1 MSVLFR
7 MYSDLAAWWPL
18 LSPPSEY
25 VEEAADLLPSILAAT
40 DERPATLLELG
51 SGGGS
56 LAFHLKAHM
65 RMTLSDRAPEML
77 AVSRALNPEC
87 EHVEGDMRTLAL
99 ARTFDV
105 VLVHDAIMYATTPDD
120 ARAVLC
126 TASRHCRAGGA
137 IVLVPDFV
145 AETFEPDENSGG
157 CEAPDGRSLRYVE
170 RKRNPDPS
178 HQTYETAYDFV
189 LTQADGTAVA
199 VHERHRNGLFSRTQ
213 WHTWLNDA
221 GFDVTSR
228 IDPWRRVV
236 FVGRKRP
243 MPEAPTQS
251 SRP

>member
-1 MSVLFR
+1 MSLPFR
-7 MYSDLAAWWPL
+7 MYSDLAVWWPL

-25 VEEAADLLPSILAAT
+25 VEEAADLLPSILAAP
-40 DERPATLLELG
+40 DAPPATLLELG

-65 RMTLSDRAPEML
+65 RVTLSDRAPGML
-77 AVSRALNPEC
+77 AASRTVNPEC

-120 ARAVLC
+120 ARAVLA
-126 TASRHCRAGGA
+126 TAARHCRPNGA

-145 AETFEPDENSGG
+145 AESFESDENTGG
-157 CEAPDGRSLRYVE
+157 CHASDGRELRYVE
-170 RKRNPDPS
+170 RKQDPDPAD
-178 HQTYETAYDFV
+178 HTYDTTYDFT
-189 LTQADGTAVA
+189 LTQLDGTVVTVSE
-199 VHERHRNGLFSRTQ
+199 VHRSGLFPRAQ
-213 WHTWLNDA
+213 WRAWLDDA

-228 IDPWRRVV
+228 VDPWRRDV

-243 MPEAPTQS
+243 AVGA
-251 SRP
+251 

>member
-1 MSVLFR
+1 
-7 MYSDLAAWWPL
+7 MYSDLAVWWPL

-25 VEEAADLLPSILAAT
+25 LEEAADLLPSILTAPDAP
-40 DERPATLLELG
+40 PATLLELG

-56 LAFHLKAHM
+56 LAFHLKAHLCV
-65 RMTLSDRAPEML
+65 TLSDRAPEML

-105 VLVHDAIMYATTPDD
+105 VLVHDAIMYAATPDD
-120 ARAVLC
+120 ARAVLA
-126 TASRHCRAGGA
+126 TAARHCRPRGA

-145 AETFEPDENSGG
+145 AETFEPDENTGG
-157 CEAPDGRSLRYVE
+157 CNAPDGGGLRYVE
-170 RKRNPDPS
+170 RKRDPDPS
-178 HQTYETAYDFV
+178 DHTYETAYDFV
-189 LTQADGTAVA
+189 LTQPDGTVVT
-199 VHERHRNGLFSRTQ
+199 VHEVHQNGLFARAQ
-213 WHTWLNDA
+213 WQAWLDDV

-243 MPEAPTQS
+243 EAAERAQPAT
-251 SRP
+251 P